1 MKRFDVIIIAIV
13 IVISIASAVGFTIV
27 NNARSYDEKVAVI
40 SVDGKPY
47 KTVSFDKNQAE
58 TIDIKSELGTNIIKI
73 ENNKI
78 GVVDADC
85 PDKVCIHDGFVEKP
99 GQMLVCLPNKVVI
112 EIKGQKQAVDDL
124 SY

>member
-1 MKRFDVIIIAIV
+1 MKKFDVIIIAV
-13 IVISIASAVGFTIV
+13 VVVISVACAGVFAIV
-27 NNARSYDEKVAVI
+27 NSGKYDKKVAEI

-47 KTVSFDKNQAE
+47 KTVSFDKNNEE
-58 TIDIKSELGTNIIKI
+58 TIDIKSKLGTNVIKLQ
-73 ENNKI
+73 NDKI

-85 PDKVCIHDGFVEKP
+85 PDKVCIHDGFIEKP

-112 EIKGQKQAVDDL
+112 EIKGEKQLVDDL